1 VNESAAAG
9 VPTEIDTSR
18 PHPARMY
25 DYFIGGKNH
34 FAADRETAA
43 EVLRKSPS
51 VRIAARENR
60 AFLGRAVRYLAGEAG
75 IRQFL
80 DIGTGLPTTNNVHEV
95 AQSHLPSARVVYVDN
110 DPLVLAHARALLT
123 SSPEGRTAYLHAD
136 LRDPA
141 AILSDPV
148 ARDVLDFSQPI
159 ALMLVAILH
168 FLPDENEPAKV
179 IATLLDALPP
189 GSYLAASHLTTE
201 NNPQGTGAGQ
211 RVMREAGIAMQKRHS
226 DEFARLAFPGL
237 KLVPPGVVLVSE
249 WRPDVTGPRPTPAEV
264 SCYGGVA
271 RKPLRV
277 SARDTALS
285 TISKGYVAPQQQLRK
300 QSPELRGRGT
310 HASCRVQRPIPGS
323 GGECRRSQ
331 DRAPE

>member
-1 VNESAAAG
+1 MNASDTA
-9 VPTEIDTSR
+9 PEIDTSR
-18 PHPARMY
+18 PHAARMY

-80 DIGTGLPTTNNVHEV
+80 DIGTGLPTTENVHEV
-95 AQSHLPSARVVYVDN
+95 AQAAAPSSRVVYADN

-123 SSPEGRTAYLHAD
+123 SSPEGRAAYIHAD
-136 LRDPA
+136 LRDPSS
-141 AILSDPV
+141 ILSSATV
-148 ARDVLDFSQPI
+148 REVLDFSQPV

-168 FLPDENEPAKV
+168 FFPDEYEPAKV

-201 NNPQGTGAGQ
+201 HDPAATGAGQ
-211 RVMREAGIAMQKRHS
+211 RTMRGAGIAMQKRDA
-226 DEFARLAFPGL
+226 DEFARLAFSGL
-237 KLVPPGVVLVSE
+237 ELVPPGVVLVSE
-249 WRPDVTGPRPTPAEV
+249 WRPEDSGPRPLPAEV
-264 SCYGGVA
+264 NCYGGVA
-271 RKPLRV
+271 RK
-277 SARDTALS
+277 A
-285 TISKGYVAPQQQLRK
+285 
-300 QSPELRGRGT
+300 
-310 HASCRVQRPIPGS
+310 
-323 GGECRRSQ
+323 
-331 DRAPE
+331 